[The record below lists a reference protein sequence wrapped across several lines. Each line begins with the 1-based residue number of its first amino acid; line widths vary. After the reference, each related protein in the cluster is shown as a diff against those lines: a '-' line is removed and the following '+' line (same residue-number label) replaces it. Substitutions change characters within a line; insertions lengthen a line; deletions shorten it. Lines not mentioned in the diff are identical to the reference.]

1 MKHCFAALVAT
12 ASLVGSM
19 WAAPALA
26 EELSVEMT
34 PTDTTTTQ
42 VQRQQQPQSNQQVE
56 VQSKNAVQVEST
68 ELVEETQT
76 TVDSKAAAEPELQ
89 APSDELASDQSAL
102 TAQGETPV
110 EAQAAAQLHG
120 EAHVQNKGWV
130 KEIVDKSGHVVLGT
144 TGESLRVEALR
155 VQLQGIDGAVIGRAH
170 VQDEGW
176 RPWTTKGQDIGT
188 TGLSRRVEAIRLKLS
203 GAPEGYHLYYR
214 VHAQNKGWLGWAHD
228 GELAGT
234 AGYALR
240 LEAVELCLVKDGD
253 PIPSDSRTAY
263 EDAGLMGNAHVQ
275 NIGWQGDK
283 RGMGL
288 MLGTTGKSLRMEA
301 FTLSLPST
309 DLDGAISY
317 VAHVQ
322 NEGWQTPRANG
333 QAAGST
339 GMSRHVESVRISLS
353 GALGETY
360 DLWYRVHVAT
370 VGWLDWTKDGM
381 DAGSTGRSL
390 PIEALEVK
398 LQKKGEAAPG
408 PTTKPSLDKAVGS
421 ISGDAMLDSYVKS
434 IIDTSTGT
442 GPDALRKAYDYVV
455 NHYKFKHYEPTPM
468 FDDDWK
474 EWTVKSARELV
485 ERGEGNCYRFT
496 GLFVWL
502 ARALGYECTP
512 YIGWVKS
519 AVSGFSIH
527 SWAEIKTKDGVRAY
541 DPDMQRFI
549 TQRSFF
555 EMQYS
560 TAPVYYYDSFQREL
574 T

>member
-1 MKHCFAALVAT
+1 MKHRIAALVAT

-19 WAAPALA
+19 WASPVLA
-26 EELSVEMT
+26 EEMSADTT
-34 PTDTTTTQ
+34 PTKTAPTQ
-42 VQRQQQPQSNQQVE
+42 TQRIE
-56 VQSKNAVQVEST
+56 AQSKNA
-68 ELVEETQT
+68 
-76 TVDSKAAAEPELQ
+76 
-89 APSDELASDQSAL
+89 
-102 TAQGETPV
+102 AQGESNELGEESVVNVDAKEPATVESQTPNV
-110 EAQAAAQLHG
+110 ELAADQPVLVAQDDPAPEEQNTTQIHG
-120 EAHVQNKGWV
+120 QAHVQNKGWV
-130 KEIVDKSGHVVLGT
+130 DELVSGTNRITLGT
-144 TGESLRVEALR
+144 TGESLRVEALK
-155 VQLQGIDGAVIGRAH
+155 VWLAGMDGDVIGRAH

-176 RPWTTKGQDIGT
+176 RAWTTSGQEIGT
-188 TGLSRRVEAIRLKLS
+188 TGLSRRVEAIRLKLE

-214 VHAQNKGWLGWAHD
+214 VHVQDKGWLGWAHD

-253 PIPSDSRTAY
+253 SVPSDPGDAY
-263 EDAGLMGNAHVQ
+263 IDAGLMGNAHVQ

-283 RGMGL
+283 RGNTL
-288 MLGTTGKSLRMEA
+288 MLGTTGQGLRMEA

-309 DLDGAISY
+309 DLDGAIRYES
-317 VAHVQ
+317 HVQ
-322 NEGWQTPRANG
+322 YEGWQQDARTNG
-333 QAAGST
+333 QVSGST
-339 GMSRHVESVRISLS
+339 GQSRHVEAIRISLT

-370 VGWLDWTKDGM
+370 VGWLDWTKDAV

-390 PIEALEVK
+390 PIEAIELC

-408 PTTKPSLDKAVGS
+408 PTSRPSLNPGSDVSS
-421 ISGDAMLDSYVKS
+421 ISGDPVLDAYLRN
-434 IIDTSTGT
+434 IIDTSVGS
-442 GPDALRKAYDYVV
+442 GPDALRKAYDYTVG
-455 NHYKFKHYEPTPM
+455 HYHFKHYEPTPV

-474 EWTVKSARELV
+474 EWSVKAARELI

-502 ARALGYECTP
+502 ARALGYEATP

-519 AVSGFSIH
+519 GVSGFSIH
-527 SWAEIKTKDGVRAY
+527 SWAEIKTDGGVRAY

-560 TAPVYYYDSFQREL
+560 TAPVYYYDSFQNEL